1 MDPITQRVAA
11 LGILPVIKLDRPDT
25 DAAPLARALVAGG
38 VPAAE
43 ITFRAE
49 GADRAIRIMRE
60 QFPDMLVGAGTVLTV
75 EQVEKAHAA
84 GAQFIVSPGLNPKT
98 VAACQKLG
106 LPIFPGCI
114 TPTEIEA
121 AIGLGLSTVKFFPAE
136 QAGGLARIKAMSA
149 PFNMVKFMPTGGIN
163 LQNLASYV
171 SQSCI
176 VACGGSYMVTDELIN
191 NQQWDKISDLCRR
204 SVAIIQQ
211 ARGESK

>member
-1 MDPITQRVAA
+1 MDPITQKVASI
-11 LGILPVIKLDRPDT
+11 GILPVIKLDRPDT
-25 DAAPLARALVAGG
+25 DAAPLAQALVAGG

-60 QFPDMLVGAGTVLTV
+60 QFPDMLVGAGTVLTI

-98 VAACQKLG
+98 VAACQELG

-114 TPTEIEA
+114 TPTEIEEA
-121 AIGLGLSTVKFFPAE
+121 LGLGLSTVKFFPAE

-149 PFNMVKFMPTGGIN
+149 PFNMIKFMPTGGIN
-163 LQNLASYV
+163 LQNLAS
-171 SQSCI
+171 
-176 VACGGSYMVTDELIN
+176 
-191 NQQWDKISDLCRR
+191 
-204 SVAIIQQ
+204 
-211 ARGESK
+211 